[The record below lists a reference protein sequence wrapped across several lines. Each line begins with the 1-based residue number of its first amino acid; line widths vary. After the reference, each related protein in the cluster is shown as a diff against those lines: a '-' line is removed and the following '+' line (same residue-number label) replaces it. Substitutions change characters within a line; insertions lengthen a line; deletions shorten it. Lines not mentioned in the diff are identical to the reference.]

1 MLKQEEHGFLDA
13 LLRDHM
19 IVVQDE
25 DNVWVDLLKLSEQV
39 CQDGRDRGGLWRVE
53 PTVGKLVRSAA
64 MTEVQ
69 NRVGSL
75 SSASS
80 ESQAKTVWGA
90 ACHSLALPLCTAAT
104 QAESRVVL
112 PLPAEALTSVKG

>member
-1 MLKQEEHGFLDA
+1 MRIMSGSICSSSVSRFVRMAE
-13 LLRDHM
+13 
-19 IVVQDE
+19 I
-25 DNVWVDLLKLSEQV
+25 
-39 CQDGRDRGGLWRVE
+39 GGASGEWNQAKAVR

-90 ACHSLALPLCTAAT
+90 ACHSLALPLCTADT
-104 QAESRVVL
+104 QAERRVVL
-112 PLPAEALTSVKG
+112 PLPADVLTCGNGH

>member
-1 MLKQEEHGFLDA
+1 MSGSRF
-13 LLRDHM
+13 
-19 IVVQDE
+19 
-25 DNVWVDLLKLSEQV
+25 
-39 CQDGRDRGGLWRVE
+39 GGVAEIGGASGEWNQAKAVR

-112 PLPAEALTSVKG
+112 PLPAEALTSVKGYALTPSSSRSKPE

>member
-1 MLKQEEHGFLDA
+1 MRIMSGSICSSSVSRFVRMAE
-13 LLRDHM
+13 
-19 IVVQDE
+19 I
-25 DNVWVDLLKLSEQV
+25 
-39 CQDGRDRGGLWRVE
+39 GGASGEGNQAKAVR
-53 PTVGKLVRSAA
+53 PTGGKLVRSAA

-80 ESQAKTVWGA
+80 ESQAKTVGGA

-104 QAESRVVL
+104 QAESRVVV
-112 PLPAEALTSVKG
+112 PLPPEALTGGKG